1 MEVVEKEKETIKEV
15 PAGYYHDKYG
25 CYDDGYGYGRYG
37 RYGAYGTPFAS
48 KGVAGTGLGL
58 GIAGTALGLLAL
70 NRNGRGIGLFGN
82 SGMPENVN
90 INTNSL
96 SGGNGVSSPTAFQAW
111 HKECDDVL
119 ALTNEMWGLKVST
132 MDNAKA
138 AREVDVNE
146 KFQLWKSQTDADF
159 NLYKSQVDADF
170 GLYKSTRDS
179 FDIVNQKL
187 TDSTFSLYKNQRDNF
202 DALSARIGALETK
215 QAVADAVEP
224 WRAKVLDMRIN
235 GVAANAQAGIALEA
249 ERRCCADNKIV
260 NYVNSTFVPQ
270 TIAEPTV
277 GTTTHAEATY
287 NPLCGCCEPCC
298 CGGRI

>member
-1 MEVVEKEKETIKEV
+1 MEVVEKETIKEV

-25 CYDDGYGYGRYG
+25 CYDECGYGRYG
-37 RYGAYGTPFAS
+37 RYGYGTTPFAT

-70 NRNGRGIGLFGN
+70 GRNRGLGLFGN

-90 INTNSL
+90 INTTSL
-96 SGGNGVSSPTAFQAW
+96 GGGNGVSSPTAFQAW
-111 HKECDDVL
+111 NKECEDAL
-119 ALTNEMWGLKVST
+119 ALTNEMWGLKVNT
-132 MDNAKA
+132 MTQAKE

-146 KFQLWKSQTDADF
+146 KFQLWKSQIDADF

-179 FDIVNQKL
+179 FDVMTAKQNQAFF
-187 TDSTFSLYKNQRDNF
+187 DLYKGQRDNF

-235 GVAANAQAGIALEA
+235 GVAASAQAGIALEA

-260 NYVNSTFVPQ
+260 NYVNSNFYPVSVADVT
-270 TIAEPTV
+270 T
-277 GTTTHAEATY
+277 GTAVTQRSLS

-298 CGGRI
+298 CGN

>member
-25 CYDDGYGYGRYG
+25 CYDDGYSRYG
-37 RYGAYGTPFAS
+37 RYGTAPFAS

-70 NRNGRGIGLFGN
+70 SRNSRGIGLFGGT
-82 SGMPENVN
+82 SSTPENVN
-90 INTNSL
+90 INTTSL
-96 SGGNGVSSPTAFQAW
+96 SGGNGVSSPTAFQTW
-111 HKECDDVL
+111 NKECEDAL

-132 MDNAKA
+132 MNNARE

-146 KFQLWKSQTDADF
+146 KFQLWKSQIDADF

-170 GLYKSTRDS
+170 GLYKSTRDG
-179 FDIVNQKL
+179 FDALNQKL
-187 TDSTFSLYKNQRDNF
+187 TDSTFGLYKNQRDNF

-260 NYVNSTFVPQ
+260 NYVNSNFYPISVADVT
-270 TIAEPTV
+270 T
-277 GTTTHAEATY
+277 GTAVTQRTLS
-287 NPLCGCCEPCC
+287 NPLCGCCDPCC
-298 CGGRI
+298 YGN

>member
-1 MEVVEKEKETIKEV
+1 MEVIEKETIKEV
-15 PAGYYHDKYG
+15 PVNYYHDKYNCG
-25 CYDDGYGYGRYG
+25 YNRYDNAPY
-37 RYGAYGTPFAS
+37 AS

-70 NRNGRGIGLFGN
+70 SRSGRGIGLFGGG
-82 SGMPENVN
+82 SLAPENVN
-90 INTNSL
+90 INTTSL
-96 SGGNGVSSPTAFQAW
+96 TSGNGISSPTAFQAW
-111 HKECDDVL
+111 NKECEDTL
-119 ALTNEMWGLKVST
+119 ALTDEMWKLKLNT
-132 MDNAKA
+132 MTQAKE

-146 KFQLWKSQTDADF
+146 KFQLWKSQVDADF

-170 GLYKSTRDS
+170 GLYKSTRDGI
-179 FDIVNQKL
+179 DLLNTKI
-187 TDSTFSLYKNQRDNF
+187 TDSTFGLYKSQRDNF

-260 NYVNSTFVPQ
+260 NYVNGNFYPVS
-270 TIAEPTV
+270 IADVTT
-277 GTTTHAEATY
+277 GTAVTQRTLS
-287 NPLCGCCEPCC
+287 NPLCGCCGSCQY
-298 CGGRI
+298 GN

>member
-1 MEVVEKEKETIKEV
+1 MEVIEKEKETVKEV
-15 PAGYYHDKYG
+15 PANYWCDKYCG
-25 CYDDGYGYGRYG
+25 CDDGYYGHGRYG
-37 RYGAYGTPFAS
+37 KYGVYNTPFAS
-48 KGVAGTGLGL
+48 KGVAGAGLGL

-70 NRNGRGIGLFGN
+70 SRNGFGLFGN
-82 SGMPENVN
+82 NTPENVN
-90 INTNSL
+90 INANM
-96 SGGNGVSSPTAFQAW
+96 GVGSHGIAPTSFQAW
-111 HKECDDVL
+111 EKGCDDAL

-132 MDNAKA
+132 MNNARE

-146 KFQLWKSQTDADF
+146 KFQLWKSQIDADHA
-159 NLYKSQVDADF
+159 LYRSQVDADF

-179 FDIVNQKL
+179 FDIMTAKQNQAFF
-187 TDSTFSLYKNQRDNF
+187 DLYKGQRDNF
-202 DALSARIGALETK
+202 DALAARIGALETK

-235 GVAANAQAGIALEA
+235 GVAANANAAVALEA

-277 GTTTHAEATY
+277 GTTTHTEDIY
-287 NPLCGCCEPCC
+287 NPLCGCCDPCYN
-298 CGGRI
+298 GRTF

>member
-1 MEVVEKEKETIKEV
+1 MEVIEKETIKEV
-15 PAGYYHDKYG
+15 PVNYYHDKYNCG
-25 CYDDGYGYGRYG
+25 YNRYDNAPY
-37 RYGAYGTPFAS
+37 AS

-70 NRNGRGIGLFGN
+70 SRNGMGIGLFGN

-90 INTNSL
+90 INTTSL
-96 SGGNGVSSPTAFQAW
+96 SSGNGVSSPTAFQTW

-119 ALTNEMWGLKVST
+119 ALTKEMWGLKVST
-132 MDNAKA
+132 MDNARA
-138 AREVDVNE
+138 TREVDVNE
-146 KFQLWKSQTDADF
+146 KFQLWKSQVDADF

-170 GLYKSTRDS
+170 GLYKSTRDGI
-179 FDIVNQKL
+179 DLLNTKI
-187 TDSTFSLYKNQRDNF
+187 TDSTFGLYRSQRDNF

-260 NYVNSTFVPQ
+260 NYVNGNFYPVS
-270 TIAEPTV
+270 IADVTT
-277 GTTTHAEATY
+277 GTATTQRALS
-287 NPLCGCCEPCC
+287 NPLCGCCGSCNYNN
-298 CGGRI
+298 

>member
-25 CYDDGYGYGRYG
+25 CYDDGYGRYG
-37 RYGAYGTPFAS
+37 RYGTAPFAS

-70 NRNGRGIGLFGN
+70 SRNSRGIGLFGGT
-82 SGMPENVN
+82 SSTPENVN
-90 INTNSL
+90 INTTSL
-96 SGGNGVSSPTAFQAW
+96 SGGNGVSSPTAFQTW

-132 MDNAKA
+132 MNNARE

-146 KFQLWKSQTDADF
+146 KFQLWKSQIDADF

-170 GLYKSTRDS
+170 GLYKSTRDG
-179 FDIVNQKL
+179 FDALNQKL
-187 TDSTFSLYKNQRDNF
+187 TDSTFGLYKNQRDNF

-235 GVAANAQAGIALEA
+235 GVATNAQAGIALEA

-260 NYVNSTFVPQ
+260 NYVNSNFYPISVADVT
-270 TIAEPTV
+270 T
-277 GTTTHAEATY
+277 GTAVTQRTLS
-287 NPLCGCCEPCC
+287 NPLCGCCDPCC
-298 CGGRI
+298 DGN

>member
-1 MEVVEKEKETIKEV
+1 MEVIEKETIKEV
-15 PAGYYHDKYG
+15 PVNYYHDKYN
-25 CYDDGYGYGRYG
+25 CGYNRCDNAPY
-37 RYGAYGTPFAS
+37 AS

-70 NRNGRGIGLFGN
+70 SRNGMGIGLFGN

-90 INTNSL
+90 INTTSL
-96 SGGNGVSSPTAFQAW
+96 SSGNGISSPTAFQAW

-119 ALTNEMWGLKVST
+119 ALTKEMWGLKVST
-132 MDNAKA
+132 MDNARA

-146 KFQLWKSQTDADF
+146 KFQLWKSQIDADF

-202 DALSARIGALETK
+202 DALSTRIGALEAK

-260 NYVNSTFVPQ
+260 NYVNGNFYPVS
-270 TIAEPTV
+270 IADVTT
-277 GTTTHAEATY
+277 GTAVTQRTLS
-287 NPLCGCCEPCC
+287 NPLCGCCGSCHY
-298 CGGRI
+298 GN